1 MDVLFTD
8 IMYNV
13 GISFYYFYGYSG
25 EKQVYVELIVEES
38 GGNTMNI
45 SNIKVVITEKDLNS
59 IITDVL
65 TEYVHIDGLK
75 IDKIL
80 IDEKISVSGS
90 YKYKVSILFN
100 VDISIKKV
108 ENNTLYLSIEK
119 INVKNLRIFKGIIN
133 TVLKIISSKFEEYGI
148 EFSEDLISIHFDK
161 LCKVIPMVEF
171 SLKDLRV
178 IPFGLEAEVGDFN
191 FNSDKVQASSEDKIK
206 KQDIVNEP
214 KEIENKKD
222 NTSNM
227 ETEDTQVEEK
237 DISEEKEYTYR
248 RFRKELKNRF
258 SEKNKKY
265 YSYVVLIPDITALL
279 FRLYKDQRVTKE
291 IKTNISIA
299 LGYLMFPLDI
309 IPDVIPFIGK
319 IDDIAIVFFILQKI
333 LCDIPEEVVLE
344 NWEGDANIIELS
356 REAMALFNDKFG
368 SKEIKK
374 VVDCVRIAMKKTT
387 NFFVK

>member
-1 MDVLFTD
+1 
-8 IMYNV
+8 
-13 GISFYYFYGYSG
+13 
-25 EKQVYVELIVEES
+25 
-38 GGNTMNI
+38 MNI

-59 IITDVL
+59 IVSDVL
-65 TEYVHIDGLK
+65 TEYVHVDGLK

-90 YKYKVSILFN
+90 YKYKVSIPFN
-100 VDISIKKV
+100 IEISITSV

-119 INVKNLRIFKGIIN
+119 INVKSLKIFKGIIN
-133 TVLKIISSKFEEYGI
+133 TALKIISSKVEEYGI
-148 EFSEDLISIHFDK
+148 AFEKDVISVHFDK
-161 LCKVIPMVEF
+161 LCKVIPMVDF
-171 SLKDLRV
+171 SLKSLKV

-191 FNSDKVQASSEDKIK
+191 FHSDKGQATADVGVKKEGIEAAANEEDNKKETVSSVETVSGVI
-206 KQDIVNEP
+206 E
-214 KEIENKKD
+214 ENKD
-222 NTSNM
+222 L
-227 ETEDTQVEEK
+227 
-237 DISEEKEYTYR
+237 EEKEYTYR

-258 SEKNKKY
+258 SDKNKKY

-279 FRLYKDQRVTKE
+279 FRLYKDQRVAKE

-309 IPDVIPFIGK
+309 IPDVIPFVGK
-319 IDDIAIVFFILQKI
+319 IDDIAIVFYILQKI

-356 REAMALFNDKFG
+356 REAMSLFNDRFG
-368 SKEIKK
+368 AKEIKK

-387 NFFVK
+387 NFFIK

>member
-1 MDVLFTD
+1 
-8 IMYNV
+8 
-13 GISFYYFYGYSG
+13 
-25 EKQVYVELIVEES
+25 
-38 GGNTMNI
+38 MNI

-59 IITDVL
+59 IVTDVL
-65 TEYVHIDGLK
+65 TEYVHIDGLN

-90 YKYKVSILFN
+90 YKYKVSIPFN

-119 INVKNLRIFKGIIN
+119 INVKNLKIFKGIIN
-133 TVLKIISSKFEEYGI
+133 TALKIISSKFEEYGI
-148 EFSEDLISIHFDK
+148 EFEEEIISIHFDK
-161 LCKVIPMVEF
+161 LCKVIPMVDF
-171 SLKDLRV
+171 SLKNLKA

-191 FNSDKVQASSEDKIK
+191 FHSDKVQASSEVEVK
-206 KQDIVNEP
+206 KKEIVEQP

-222 NTSNM
+222 DTSNV
-227 ETEDTQVEEK
+227 ETGHIEAEEK
-237 DISEEKEYTYR
+237 DVSEEKEYTYR

-333 LCDIPEEVVLE
+333 LCDVPEEVVLE
-344 NWEGDANIIELS
+344 NWEGDANIIEIS